1 MYKESQCISA
11 ALIYT
16 TFTPLQFYLIININ
30 LLYGARI
37 PSFPYIARSVNELW
51 IKNSNRRSLAWNNF
65 SKRTAYGPCIR
76 INVEWILIFINN
88 LYESIITIWC
98 SFFENF
104 TLSFLVNCFWCD
116 YHQILLRKRFCKLRD
131 SFLQKDKL
139 FSKAHKI
146 TLAEIQGDHELKR
159 GIKKKLTK
167 VCRNGVS
174 KFIGIK
180 KILFTI
186 QGMLRTLISKLNLAF
201 SYIFHSIF
209 QLKSKAN
216 ITSTTG
222 LHIRSRLKRRKQT
235 LIVLAI
241 STFFVF
247 NLFLLTSIGGQM
259 FYQTSLQSYGSIE
272 TLGVAAYKD
281 SLCTSPT
288 SDINWGTISPG
299 ASLTNTV
306 YLRNEGNSD
315 VTLSLETVNW
325 SPTNA
330 PTYMTLSWN
339 YAGQKISPNQVIY
352 IRLTLSVSQNV
363 TGINNFNFDILMI
376 GNA

>member
-1 MYKESQCISA
+1 MM
-11 ALIYT
+11 LI
-16 TFTPLQFYLIININ
+16 FWEFHIKFSCKLFLMWLPSNSVAKKILQIERFI
-30 LLYGARI
+30 
-37 PSFPYIARSVNELW
+37 
-51 IKNSNRRSLAWNNF
+51 F
-65 SKRTAYGPCIR
+65 SKRY
-76 INVEWILIFINN
+76 
-88 LYESIITIWC
+88 
-98 SFFENF
+98 
-104 TLSFLVNCFWCD
+104 
-116 YHQILLRKRFCKLRD
+116 
-131 SFLQKDKL
+131 KL

-201 SYIFHSIF
+201 SYIVHSIF
-209 QLKSKAN
+209 QLKSKVN

-235 LIVLAI
+235 MIVLAI

-259 FYQTSLQSYGSIE
+259 FYQTSLQSYGSIK

-281 SLCTSPT
+281 SLCNSPA

-363 TGINNFNFDILMI
+363 NGINNFNFDILMI
-376 GNA
+376 GNE